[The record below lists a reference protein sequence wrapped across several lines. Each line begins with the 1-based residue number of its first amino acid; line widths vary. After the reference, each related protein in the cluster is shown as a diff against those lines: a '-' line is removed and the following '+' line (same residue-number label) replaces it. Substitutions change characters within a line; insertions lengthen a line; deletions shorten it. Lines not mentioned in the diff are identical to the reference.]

1 VITLHPERWE
11 HIEGSEL
18 EEGLLRDHLDVIA
31 ATDLDDRPREQRL
44 SLRFRESPTR
54 AVTVACIAH
63 PGSCGDGFLPPMGP
77 TPFTVEISQSPSE
90 SPEMEFLADRTAL
103 LYQRRLSGMLEHGE
117 SGMKFNTWGRFA
129 TYLSDMNYS
138 WPAHLRRRIR
148 HRFGTPEHLFES
160 NIEIDGVPVDLA
172 LFPPR
177 LKHVPEHAIWVFKL
191 ADRGDREARRRFKLL
206 LRHRPHI
213 RRGVLVAGD
222 GLRCYERRVY
232 PDGPRADRIPFGDLA
247 LTPDATFGLARSE
260 SGPSAFRGAP
270 LGLRS
275 FLEVFGPDLVDR
287 QFLLIDAETGGRPMV
302 DALREATIPARP
314 ADSGMAILDF
324 SALVRLRR
332 FPSLG
337 ASDLV
342 FADLPP
348 GVSPAR
354 MERGELMDPSVVRR
368 RLGSRFL
375 YSGKDDV
382 LMTVHVRE
390 RTDALRLCAFTLRRY
405 LRYYRPDQAGADS
418 PPIEIIEEIG
428 DGLDQRYL
436 ILPEAG
442 PQEEGSSIALDLYEG
457 QRFWKTGVQGSLERR
472 ARLLYEPESAT
483 WSVRRLS

>member
-31 ATDLDDRPREQRL
+31 VTERDDRPKVLRI
-44 SLRFRESPTR
+44 SLRFRESTTR
-54 AVTVACIAH
+54 AVNVACIAH
-63 PGSCGDGFLPPMGP
+63 PGACGDGFLPPMGP
-77 TPFTVEISQSPSE
+77 IPFTVEISQSPGE

-103 LYQRRLSGMLEHGE
+103 LYQRRLSGLLEHGE
-117 SGMKFNTWGRFA
+117 SGMRFSSWSRFA

-138 WPAHLRRRIR
+138 WPAHLKRRIR

-160 NIEIDGVPVDLA
+160 NIEIDGEPVDLA

-177 LKHVPEHAIWVFKL
+177 LPHVPEHAIWVFKL
-191 ADRGDREARRRFKLL
+191 ADRGDREARRRFKNM
-206 LRHRPHI
+206 LRHRPHL
-213 RRGVLVAGD
+213 RRGVLVSGD
-222 GLRCYERRVY
+222 GLRCYERRIY

-260 SGPSAFRGAP
+260 TGPEAFRGAP

-275 FLEVFGPDLVDR
+275 FLEIFGPDLVDR
-287 QFLLIDAETGGRPMV
+287 RFLLIDAETGGRPMAE
-302 DALREATIPARP
+302 ALCEATIPAEP
-314 ADSGMAILDF
+314 ADHDMAVLDF
-324 SALVRLRR
+324 EGLVRLRR
-332 FPSLG
+332 LPTLG

-348 GVSPAR
+348 GVRPAP
-354 MERGELMDPSVVRR
+354 MKRGEPLDPSVIRR

-390 RTDALRLCAFTLRRY
+390 RKDALRLCAFTLRRY
-405 LRYYRPDQAGADS
+405 LRYYRPDQASADS
-418 PPIEIIEEIG
+418 PPLEVVEQLA
-428 DGLDQRYL
+428 DALDQRYL

-442 PQEEGSSIALDLYEG
+442 PLEEGQSIALDLYEG

-472 ARLLYEPESAT
+472 ARLLYEPESQA